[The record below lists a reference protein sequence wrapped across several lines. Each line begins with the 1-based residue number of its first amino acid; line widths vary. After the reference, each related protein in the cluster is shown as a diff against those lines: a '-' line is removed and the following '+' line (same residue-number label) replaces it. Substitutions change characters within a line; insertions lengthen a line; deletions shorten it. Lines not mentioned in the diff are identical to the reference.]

1 MADLLNIGV
10 SGLLAYQRTLSTI
23 SQNIANVNT
32 EGYSRQNTQLQAT
45 VPQAY
50 GYGFQGTGV
59 EVSTI
64 TRSYDAYLE
73 TNMRNTTSSQSE
85 FESFYTLA
93 SQLDNLVADADAG
106 MSTSLQR
113 FFSAVQDV
121 ADAPADPAARQ
132 VLLSE
137 GKQLARQFNELSGW
151 IENTRQYVNNQM
163 DSAVADINRI
173 TTGIAEL
180 NQRIAL
186 EQGRSGGQPANDLLD
201 QRDRLVLELS
211 RYVNVTTLQQDD
223 GAVNVL
229 VGKGQA
235 LVVGSDALQLE
246 TIVDANDPNQIGIA
260 MRNGGG
266 GLIPITN
273 QMSGG
278 QIGGILGFRERML
291 DPTSNALGL
300 TAVGIADFFNQQQA
314 RGMDLDGNL
323 GVDFFSVAPPQ
334 VLSING
340 TPGNVVASFDNV
352 SQLTNLDYTIQYD
365 TGTWTL
371 RRNDNGQTVTMTGSG
386 TSADPFIA
394 DGLRIEVTSTP
405 VNGEAYQIRPTRNGA
420 RDIDMI
426 LGSANQI
433 AAAAPVRSLAGSG
446 NTGTG
451 SISAGEVVDIDN
463 AAFQSVPGQLAPPLL
478 IQFTTANSYDIYDN
492 TVPGTPVLL
501 ESGIAYDPATG
512 SDMFPSPGGLDYGYR
527 MRITGAP
534 QSGDTFE
541 TEYNSGGIG
550 DNRNALALA
559 DLAGDKVLS
568 GGTAS
573 IVDSYRNMVVD
584 VGINTRQAEQN
595 SLAQKR
601 VLDQVIAA
609 HDSKSGVN
617 LDEEAANLVRFQQ
630 AYAAAAQV
638 ISAANAMFDTLLRVT
653 TR

>member
-1 MADLLNIGV
+1 MADMLNIGV
-10 SGLLAYQRTLSTI
+10 SGLLAYQRSLGTI

-32 EGYSRQNTQLQAT
+32 EGYSRQTTQLQAT
-45 VPQAY
+45 LPQAY

-64 TRSYDAYLE
+64 SRSYDAYLE
-73 TNMRNTTSSQSE
+73 VNMRNTTSSQSE
-85 FESFYTLA
+85 FEAFYQLA

-106 MSTSLQR
+106 MSSSIQR

-137 GKQLARQFNELSGW
+137 GRQLSKQFNELAGW
-151 IENTRQYVNNQM
+151 IENSRQYVNSQM
-163 DSAVADINRI
+163 NSAVADINRI
-173 TTGIAEL
+173 TSGIAEL
-180 NQRIAL
+180 NQRIVL
-186 EQGRSGGQPANDLLD
+186 EQGRAGGQPANDLLD
-201 QRDRLVLELS
+201 QRDRLILELS
-211 RYVNVTTLQQDD
+211 GLVNVTTLQQDD

-235 LVVGSDALQLE
+235 LVIGSDAIELE
-246 TIVDANDPNQIGIA
+246 TTIEASDPNQLGIA
-260 MRNGGG
+260 MRSGGG
-266 GLIPITN
+266 GLISITD

-278 QIGGILGFRERML
+278 LIGGVLGFRDRML
-291 DPTSNALGL
+291 DPASNSLGL
-300 TAVGIADFFNQQQA
+300 TAIGIASFFNEQQRQ
-314 RGMDLDGNL
+314 GMDLDGDL
-323 GVDFFSVAPPQ
+323 GVDFFNVSSPQ

-340 TPGNVVASFDNV
+340 TAGGVVAAFDDV

-365 TGTWTL
+365 AGSWTL
-371 RRNDNGQTVTMTGSG
+371 RRTDTGQAVSMTGSG
-386 TSADPFIA
+386 TAADPFLA
-394 DGLRIEVTSTP
+394 DGLRIEVTATP
-405 VNGEAYQIRPTRNGA
+405 VNGETWQIRPTRNGA

-433 AAAAPVRSLAGSG
+433 AAAAPVRSLSASG

-451 SISAGEVVDIDN
+451 TISAGSITDIDN
-463 AAFQSVPGQLAPPLL
+463 AAFQTTPGQLTPPLL
-478 IQFTTANSYDIYDN
+478 IQFTAGNSYDIYDN
-492 TVPGTPVLL
+492 SNPGSPVLL
-501 ESGIAYDPATG
+501 EAGIAYDPATG
-512 SDMFPSPGGLDYGYR
+512 SDLFPTPGGLDYGYS

-534 QSGDTFE
+534 QSGDSFSTQ
-541 TEYNSGGIG
+541 YNTDGIG

-559 DLAGDKVLS
+559 ELAADKLLN

-573 IVDSYRNMVVD
+573 VVDSYRNLVVD

-601 VLDQVIAA
+601 VLDQVTAE
-609 HDSKSGVN
+609 HDARSGVN

>member
-1 MADLLNIGV
+1 MAELLNIGI
-10 SGLLAYQRTLSTI
+10 SGLLAYQRSLNTI

-32 EGYSRQNTQLQAT
+32 DGYSRQTTQLQAT

-50 GYGFQGTGV
+50 GFGFQGTGV

-113 FFSAVQDV
+113 FFSAMQDV
-121 ADAPADPAARQ
+121 ADAPTDPAARQ

-137 GKQLARQFNELSGW
+137 GEQLSKQFNELAGW
-151 IENTRQYVNNQM
+151 IENTRDYVNTQM
-163 DSAVADINRI
+163 NSAVADINRI

-180 NQRIAL
+180 NQRIVL

-201 QRDRLVLELS
+201 QRDRLILELS
-211 RYVNVTTLQQDD
+211 GLVNVTTLQQDD

-246 TIVDANDPNQIGIA
+246 TVVEASDPNQLGIA
-260 MRNGGG
+260 MRSGGG
-266 GLIPITN
+266 GLIPITE

-278 QIGGILGFRERML
+278 LIGGVLGFRERML

-300 TAVGIADFFNQQQA
+300 TAIGIASFFNEQQRQ
-314 RGMDLDGNL
+314 GMDLNGNL
-323 GVDFFSVAPPQ
+323 GVDFFNVSSPQ

-340 TPGNVVASFDNV
+340 TPGNVVASFDDV

-365 TGTWTL
+365 AGAWTL
-371 RRNDNGQTVTMTGSG
+371 RRNDTGQVVPMTGSG
-386 TSADPFIA
+386 TAADPFIA
-394 DGLRIEVTSTP
+394 DGLALEVTAAP
-405 VNGEAYQIRPTRNGA
+405 VNGETYQIRPTRNGA
-420 RDIDMI
+420 RDIAMI
-426 LGSANQI
+426 LGSAVQI
-433 AAAAPVRSLAGSG
+433 AAAAPVRSLAGAA
-446 NTGTG
+446 NTGSG
-451 SISAGEVVDIDN
+451 AISAGEVTDINN
-463 AAFQSVPGQLAPPLL
+463 AAFQTTPGQLSPPLL
-478 IQFTTANSYDIYDN
+478 VQFTGANSYDIYDN
-492 TVPGTPVLL
+492 SNPASPVLL
-501 ESGIAYDPATG
+501 EAGIAYDPATG
-512 SDMFPSPGGLDYGYR
+512 SDLFPTPGGLDYGYS

-534 QSGDTFE
+534 QAGDTFT
-541 TEYNSGGIG
+541 TEYNTGGIG

-559 DLAGDKVLS
+559 NLAADKVLA

-573 IVDSYRNMVVD
+573 IVDSYRNLVVD
-584 VGINTRQAEQN
+584 VGISTRQAEQN
-595 SLAQKR
+595 SQAQKR
-601 VLDQVIAA
+601 VLDQVTAS
-609 HDSKSGVN
+609 HDAKSGVN

-638 ISAANAMFDTLLRVT
+638 ISAASSMFDTLLRVT